1 VAKLTVLA
9 DSIQTQVDSLTAQA
23 RAVVE
28 KEGGNPDPA
37 VLFGV
42 KLRPFFEKGTRLR
55 TAGTDGAKAI
65 LTAEQ
70 WERVPARIKTPQGF
84 GGPGG
89 GDRGR
94 PPGGF

>member
-1 VAKLTVLA
+1 VLA
-9 DSIQTQVDSLTAQA
+9 DSIQLEVDTLTAQA
-23 RAVVE
+23 AAVLE

-55 TAGTDGAKAI
+55 LAGINGAKA
-65 LTAEQ
+65 LLGEEV
-70 WERVPARIKTPQGF
+70 WKRVPERIKTPQGF

-89 GDRGR
+89 GDGGRGR
-94 PPGGF
+94 PPGF